1 MWFSLR
7 FACLVSLFFLLSSC
21 QITYYM
27 KSAYNQ
33 AKILNARVSI
43 EKALENQN
51 LNENTKHK
59 LRLALDARLFSEQ
72 KLGLKST
79 QNYTTYSDIGRPYVS
94 WIVHASPAFE
104 LKHHLWRFPIVGS
117 LPYKGF
123 FSEEEA
129 KAEAQIFSDQ
139 NYDTYIRGVTAY
151 STLGW
156 FEDPILNTMMNYS
169 DHDLVNLIIHETVH
183 ATLFIKSQADFNEQ
197 LATFIGNLGTE
208 LFYRAREGSNSPTL
222 DLISKES
229 QDEKIFSDFISKEID
244 ELTKWYQTAQSSRNT
259 EEKKVRLR
267 QINERF
273 KSKILP
279 KMKSENFIF
288 FGQQELNN
296 AKLLALK
303 TYVHDLSVFERAFNK
318 LDRSFSDFLKLCKS
332 LEKEQDPK
340 AKLEEFGN
348 TQNQPE
354 K

>member
-7 FACLVSLFFLLSSC
+7 FACLTSLVFQLSSC

-43 EKALENQN
+43 DRALENQN

-59 LRLALDARLFSEQ
+59 LRLALDARHFSEQ
-72 KLGLKST
+72 SLGLKST

-129 KAEAQIFSDQ
+129 KQEAQIFSDQ
-139 NYDTYIRGVTAY
+139 NFDTYVRGVTAY

-183 ATLFIKSQADFNEQ
+183 TTLYIKSQADFNEQ
-197 LATFIGNLGTE
+197 LATFIGNTGTE
-208 LFYRAREGSNSPTL
+208 LFYRAREGNNSQTL
-222 DLISKES
+222 ETISKES
-229 QDEKIFSDFISKEID
+229 QDEKIFSDFISQEID
-244 ELTKWYQTAQSSRNT
+244 ELTKWYQTERSSLNT
-259 EEKKVRLR
+259 DAKKIRLR
-267 QINERF
+267 KINERF
-273 KSKILP
+273 KSNILP
-279 KMKSENFIF
+279 QMKTENFKF
-288 FGQQELNN
+288 FSQQELNN

-303 TYVHDLSVFERAFNK
+303 TYVYDLSVFERTFDK
-318 LDRSFSDFLKLCKS
+318 LNRNFSDFLKLCKS
-332 LEKEQDPK
+332 LEEQQDPK
-340 AKLEEFGN
+340 AKLEEFDK
-348 TQNQPE
+348 TQNQPD